1 MDIDILAQPDDV
13 TCGPTSLHAVYR
25 YFGLD
30 VALDRVIADV
40 HHLEEGGTLAVFL
53 GLDALDKGFT
63 ATLYSYNLEAFDPSW
78 WGLDAPELVEK
89 LERQLDHKKGAKFER
104 NVRAYQRFLRAGG
117 RICFEDLSRAL
128 LERYFAR
135 DVPIL
140 AGLSATYLYR
150 SRREYAV
157 ARDRLVFDDLKGHP
171 TGHFVVLSGIRGG
184 RVVIA
189 DPLRENPISHS
200 HRYKVEVQRVLNA
213 ILLGIVT
220 YDANLLVVAPP
231 AGA

>member
-25 YFGLD
+25 YLGLD
-30 VALDRVIADV
+30 VTLDQVISEV

-53 GLDALDKGFT
+53 GLDALGRGFA
-63 ATLYSYNLEAFDPSW
+63 ATLYSYNLDAFDPSW

-89 LERQLDHKKGAKFER
+89 LERQLEHREGSRFEGTT
-104 NVRAYQRFLRAGG
+104 RAYQRFLRAGG
-117 RICFEDLSRAL
+117 RICFEDLDRQL

-135 DVPIL
+135 GLPIL
-140 AGLSATYLYR
+140 AGLSATYLYG
-150 SRREYAV
+150 SKREHAV
-157 ARDRLVFDDLKGHP
+157 DRNRLVFDDLKGRP
-171 TGHFVVLSGIRGG
+171 TGHFVVLSGIRAG
-184 RVVIA
+184 RVVVA

-200 HRYKVEVQRVLNA
+200 HRYEVDVRRVLNA

-220 YDANLLVVAPP
+220 YDANLLIVAP
-231 AGA
+231 ASR